1 MLRDNCAFRRVFF
14 PHLAPEYQMLWF
26 GMLLGGIVLS
36 VIGSGSAFLLEKK
49 APTAKGVVR
58 DFLIGAIMVA
68 FIMQLL
74 PESAGSIISS
84 VMAWAPL
91 SAVSLAP
98 SIDDMEVQ
106 VGVPKF

>member
-1 MLRDNCAFRRVFF
+1 MADNCAFRRGFF

-36 VIGSGSAFLLEKK
+36 IIGSGSAFLLEKK

-58 DFLIGAIMVA
+58 DFLIGAVMVA

-74 PESAGSIISS
+74 PESAGSLIGSI
-84 VMAWAPL
+84 MAWAPL

-98 SIDDMEVQ
+98 TIDDMEVQ